1 MMISEM
7 IIQKNISLKSF
18 TSFKIGGRAEFFA
31 RVKNLKDLKQAFAF
45 AKSNRFK
52 ISVIGAGSNLLVSDA
67 GVRGLVVLMANNRIK
82 FEGVKVTVGAGALLD
97 RVVEKVLKK
106 NLRGL
111 ENLSGIPG
119 TLGGAVFG
127 NAGMWGKFIG
137 DYVSEVKLFNGR
149 SLKTFSQ
156 KDCLFGYKT
165 SVFSAVESFQGVIF
179 EVVLKLEKGSSKP
192 WEKLNLRKA
201 IIAYRNVRYPEQDQS
216 AGSFFKNVVLQE
228 LPEKMMKKLPDFA
241 FSKKEIGSGYLLE
254 QAGCAGKKIGQA
266 AISKHQAN
274 YFVNLGSAKAG
285 DIIKLAKFAQDKV
298 FKKFGARLS
307 PEVRFL
313 GFEKDPFDDRNLKD

>member
-1 MMISEM
+1 MTISEM

-31 RVKNLKDLKQAFAF
+31 RVKNFKDLKRAFTF
-45 AKSNRFK
+45 AKNNRLK
-52 ISVIGAGSNLLVSDA
+52 ISVIGAGSNVLVNDA
-67 GVRGLVVLMANNRIK
+67 GVRGLVVLAANNGIK
-82 FEGVKVTVGAGALLD
+82 VKGAKITAGAGALLD
-97 RVVEKVLKK
+97 EVVEKSLKK

-137 DYVSEVKLFNGR
+137 DCVSEVEFFDGR
-149 SLKTFSQ
+149 RLKTFSQ

-165 SVFSAVESFQGVIF
+165 SVFSAAGSFQGVIF
-179 EVVLKLEKGSSKP
+179 EITLKLEKGSSKP

-201 IIAYRNVRYPEQDQS
+201 IIAYRDVRYPGRDRS
-216 AGSFFKNVVLQE
+216 AGSFFKNVILQE
-228 LPEKMMKKLPDFA
+228 LPEKMMKKLPGFA

-266 AISKHQAN
+266 LISKHQAN

-285 DIIKLAKFAQDKV
+285 DIVRLAKFAQNKV
-298 FKKFGARLS
+298 FNKFGVRLS

-313 GFEKDPFDDRNLKD
+313 GFEKDPFG